1 MDVQLLE
8 HLTIQRDT
16 LRYDSRHCRHDM
28 DYAELLYREAL
39 HFEARIEALWRDYE
53 GGPVVP
59 ARYRNGREGRDGRR
73 RL

>member
-16 LRYDSRHCRHDM
+16 LRYDARHCGYDM
-28 DYAELLYREAL
+28 AYADMLYREAL

-59 ARYRNGREGRDGRR
+59 ARYRNGREGVDRGRR
-73 RL
+73 L